1 MISKREEPIEEDYS
15 QLPKHGPLF
24 DADKPSGFSRM
35 SPQRFL
41 ALASWGLH
49 NEMRDETQPIS
60 FWSADNERLL
70 ALAFQSSETDKT
82 GLAVISRDE
91 QERYRPFAFQN
102 IFPTVRAAEDAIR
115 GNYGRSALELEA
127 NFEKLAGQ
135 PAGTD
140 LFAPIQGVEVLHP
153 AFRYLRDGV
162 NQRAARELLRELSRW
177 IPDLDGNLARD
188 FQTTGYSARVW
199 ELYLSVAFREMN
211 FSIHYEH
218 AVPDFHLIKGDH
230 TVFVEATTVNA
241 QDPMAVA
248 VGLGPPPGPP
258 DDFWSYIEQEMPLKF
273 GSPLHSKMKKRYWE
287 KEHVKGHPLVLAIA
301 DFHDR
306 ASMTWSH
313 TGLPIYLHGRSAHLE
328 HDEEGA
334 AIGTETRIPAFKKG
348 EIEITPF
355 FEQPD
360 TEHISA
366 ILFSNAG
373 TISKFNRMGV
383 RAGFGDRFV
392 RVRRIGGWN
401 DPHPDAFEPISFDL
415 DIESSLYEE
424 AWSDELEMYHNP
436 NALHPIE
443 DELFPGIAHFRIED
457 GEAIWRGP
465 SPRVLFSQTMTMDL
479 LGRERPADF
488 ASVDTSAEPTSE

>member
-1 MISKREEPIEEDYS
+1 MSSEHEDSTERVFS
-15 QLPKHGPLF
+15 QLPKHGLLF
-24 DADKPSGFSRM
+24 DAEKPSGFSRM
-35 SPQRFL
+35 TPQRFL
-41 ALASWGLH
+41 ALASWGLP
-49 NEMRDETQPIS
+49 NEMRDQTQPIS

-70 ALAFQSSETDKT
+70 ALVFQTSEADEA

-91 QERYRPFAFQN
+91 QERYRPFAFQS
-102 IFPTVRAAEDAIR
+102 IFPTVRAAEDAIQ
-115 GNYGRSALELEA
+115 GNFGRTALELEA
-127 NFEKLAGQ
+127 KFDELSGQ
-135 PAGTD
+135 PPGID
-140 LFAPIQGVEVLHP
+140 LFAMIPGVENLHP

-162 NQRAARELLRELSRW
+162 NQRAAKELLRELSRW

-211 FSIHYEH
+211 FAIRHEH
-218 AVPDFHLIKGDH
+218 AVPDFQLIKDDN
-230 TVFVEATTVNA
+230 TVFVEATTANA

-258 DDFWSYIEQEMPLKF
+258 EDFWSFIEQEMPLKF

-328 HDEEGA
+328 HNEEGA
-334 AIGTETRIPAFKKG
+334 AIGRETRVPGFNKG
-348 EIEITPF
+348 ETEITPF
-355 FEQPD
+355 FDQPD

-401 DPHPDAFEPISFDL
+401 DPHPDAFEPIPFDL

-436 NALHPIE
+436 NALHPID

-479 LGRERPADF
+479 LGRERPEDF
-488 ASVDTSAEPTSE
+488 AAADDLSGPSSD